1 MNGSREVADTR
12 PIMLNAEWELA
23 EVGVVARDFAPS
35 AGAIGCVLAEAGA
48 PNKGSAAGSLP
59 ARRRASFYMLTKQI
73 LDAAL
78 SSLLLVVLSP
88 LFLLIGLLI
97 KLDSSGPVFFLQER
111 VGYDPT
117 TGRQIIFK
125 MRKFRTMRHGADQ
138 SAHRAYVSNLIKE
151 NTGLVNRAVSLKM
164 ANDSRIT
171 RVGRFLRKSSLDE
184 LPQLINVM
192 LGEMSLVG
200 PRPALPYEVEMYE
213 EWHRRRLEAL
223 PGMTGWWQVMGRN
236 QVSFDDMVCMD
247 MYYIEHG
254 SLGLD
259 LKILLLTPLAVF
271 AAKGAG

>member
-12 PIMLNAEWELA
+12 PIVHNAEWDMA
-23 EVGVVARDFAPS
+23 EGGVVVRDLGPS
-35 AGAIGCVLAEAGA
+35 AGATGRVVAEAA
-48 PNKGSAAGSLP
+48 DPSEDALRRTSLH
-59 ARRRASFYMLTKQI
+59 MLTKQA

-78 SSLLLVVLSP
+78 SSVLLVVLSP
-88 LFLLIGLLI
+88 LLLLIGLLI
-97 KLDSSGPVFFLQER
+97 KLDSRGPVFFLQDR

-138 SAHRAYVSNLIKE
+138 STHRAYVSNLIKQ
-151 NTGLVNRAVSLKM
+151 NTGLVDRAGSLKM
-164 ANDSRIT
+164 VNDPRIT

-200 PRPALPYEVEMYE
+200 PRPALPYEVEIYE
-213 EWHRRRLEAL
+213 DWHCRRLQAL

-236 QVSFDDMVCMD
+236 RVSFDDMVRMD
-247 MYYIEHG
+247 VYYIEHS

-271 AAKGAG
+271 AGKGAG